1 MFVSIQM
8 YWLQTNAGLHSH
20 HSLRKINNNNLV
32 KRIGTLGKLT
42 ELTYLCVR
50 MDQPN
55 APAPLHIA
63 SLYETHI
70 WIFWSPCKHIDWLR
84 TYAGLYSH
92 YSLRSIDNNQFIGSI
107 EALDKLT
114 KLTDLCVGMG

>member
-1 MFVSIQM
+1 MFVSIKI

-20 HSLRKINNNNLV
+20 HSLRRINNNDLIKKIDNL
-32 KRIGTLGKLT
+32 GELT

-50 MDQPN
+50 IDQRN
-55 APAPLHIA
+55 APTPLHIPT
-63 SLYETHI
+63 LYKMQI
-70 WIFWSPCKHIDWLR
+70 WMFWSPCKHIDWLR